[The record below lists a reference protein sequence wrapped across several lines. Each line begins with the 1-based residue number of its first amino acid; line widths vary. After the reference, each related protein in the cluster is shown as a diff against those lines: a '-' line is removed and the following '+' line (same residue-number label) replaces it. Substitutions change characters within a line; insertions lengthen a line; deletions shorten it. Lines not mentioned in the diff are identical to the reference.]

1 MGSSRRPNPVTWN
14 RLLAMA
20 EGEVLHVIGS
30 LPENLRAA
38 AEAVTM
44 VYKNCPT
51 RGLVKDGIE
60 RDTLGLFAGDS
71 LADAGS
77 SSSVLPP
84 QIILYLENLWEA
96 AEMDEAIFREEVR
109 VTWLHELGHYL
120 GLDEDGLIDRGL
132 E

>member
-1 MGSSRRPNPVTWN
+1 MRSNRRLTSATWN

-20 EGEVLHVIGS
+20 EGEVLRVLNS

-38 AEAVTM
+38 AEALTM
-44 VYKNCPT
+44 VYENCPA
-51 RGLVKDGIE
+51 RALVQDGIE
-60 RDTLGLFAGDS
+60 PDTLGLFVGD
-71 LADAGS
+71 AFGEAAA

-84 QIILYLENLWEA
+84 QIILYLENLWAA
-96 AEMDEAIFREEVR
+96 AEGDEAIFREEVR
-109 VTWLHELGHYL
+109 TTWLHELGHFL